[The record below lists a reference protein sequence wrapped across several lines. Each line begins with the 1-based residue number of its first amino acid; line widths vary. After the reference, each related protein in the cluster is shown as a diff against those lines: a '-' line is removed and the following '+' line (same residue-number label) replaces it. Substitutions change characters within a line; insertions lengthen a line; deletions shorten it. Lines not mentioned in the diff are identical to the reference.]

1 MELTYADIELVNAD
15 DLALNARGYLP
26 EEKVKKISVK
36 MLVDF
41 GAYSLAINENIKTQ
55 LDLRLIEEQVVDMA
69 DGSKIRLQVVG
80 PVDVKFQNRSTTVSA
95 IVLPGDVEPL
105 LGANPMEDMDLW
117 IDPRN
122 QELKVNPESPLIAKK
137 PLK

>member
-1 MELTYADIELVNAD
+1 MGLTYADIELVNAD
-15 DLALNARGYLP
+15 DLALNARGYLT
-26 EEKVKKISVK
+26 EDKVKKITVT
-36 MLVDF
+36 MLVDS

-55 LDLRLIEEQVVDMA
+55 LDLRFIEEQVVEMA
-69 DGSKIRLQVVG
+69 DGSKKRLQVVG
-80 PVDVKFQNRSTTVSA
+80 PVDVKFQNRSTTVRA

-105 LGANPMEDMDLW
+105 LGAIPMEDMDLW

-122 QELKVNPESPLIAKK
+122 QELKVNPDSPLIAKK